1 MQNMLKKTVA
11 AGLCALTLAGAQIQ
25 PAQAGNRG
33 AGLAIGL
40 ATGLI
45 LGGIVLNSRRAHA
58 HDYNNYNNYN
68 NYNPDVNYVYDNDY
82 QDCHRERYL
91 VWQCYRDNRGR
102 KHCDQVERLGRNVC
116 N

>member
-1 MQNMLKKTVA
+1 MQNMLKKTIA
-11 AGLCALTLAGAQIQ
+11 AALCALTLVGTQVQ
-25 PAQAGNRG
+25 PAAAGNRNG

-45 LGGIVLNSRRAHA
+45 LGGVILNSRRAHA
-58 HDYNNYNNYN
+58 REYS
-68 NYNPDVNYVYDNDY
+68 PDVNYVYDDGY

-102 KHCDQVERLGRNVC
+102 KHCNQVERLGRTVC
-116 N
+116 Y